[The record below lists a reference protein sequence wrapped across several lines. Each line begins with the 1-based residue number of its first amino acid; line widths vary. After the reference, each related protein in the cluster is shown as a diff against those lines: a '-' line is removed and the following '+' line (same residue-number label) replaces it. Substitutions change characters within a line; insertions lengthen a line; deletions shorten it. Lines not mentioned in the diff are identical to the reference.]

1 MYLSQG
7 RCKRPEMS
15 RPQFPVNPQLSPMSG
30 HIVNGGLIDFQD
42 NLYRGVSDYASFTPS
57 QLSMMQ
63 AQQAGNF
70 MPVQQQ
76 AANFMPVQQQMPV
89 FPSQVPLQGLGAVP
103 GSAQLSCISG
113 PPAYLHVNGQTYVPV
128 EAQTAV
134 APVPAPKPAVEAVAH
149 EPAERLLT
157 DADIEERVRR
167 RVDQWAASQRK
178 PVYYTSGNVVDNMD
192 HAPARRC
199 SEEMRAA
206 ERIRSYNAGM
216 RGRFTSPL

>member
-7 RCKRPEMS
+7 LCEGPEMS
-15 RPQFPVNPQLSPMSG
+15 RPQFPANPQLSTMSG

-42 NLYRGVSDYASFTPS
+42 NLYRGVSEYASFSPS

-63 AQQAGNF
+63 AQQAQQPGNF
-70 MPVQQQ
+70 MP
-76 AANFMPVQQQMPV
+76 MHQQMPV

-103 GSAQLSCISG
+103 PSTQLSCISG

-134 APVPAPKPAVEAVAH
+134 APAPAPKPAVEAAAH

-178 PVYYTSGNVVDNMD
+178 PVYYTSGNVVDKMD

>member
-15 RPQFPVNPQLSPMSG
+15 RPQFPANPQLSPMSG

-76 AANFMPVQQQMPV
+76 MPV

-103 GSAQLSCISG
+103 GSTQLSCISG

-134 APVPAPKPAVEAVAH
+134 APAPAPKPAVEAAAH

-178 PVYYTSGNVVDNMD
+178 PVYYTSGNVVDKMD